1 MGFGVVAF
9 HYPRPEHRDELVQR
23 MRVAAEVMRTVEGC
37 LEASVWEVREG
48 RALVS
53 TGTFQSEQAW
63 ARAVGAV
70 LEARVDFEYDQR
82 ELRPREV
89 HFLVPPG

>member
-23 MRVAAEVMRTVEGC
+23 MRAAAEVMKTVEGC
-37 LEASVWEVREG
+37 VEASVWEVREG
-48 RALVS
+48 EALVS
-53 TGTFQSEQAW
+53 TGTFESEQAS
-63 ARAVGAV
+63 ARAAGAV
-70 LEARVDFEYDQR
+70 LEAGIDFEYDQR

-89 HFLVPPG
+89 HYLVSPG

>member
-9 HYPRPEHRDELVQR
+9 HYPKPERRDELVQR
-23 MRVAAEVMRTVEGC
+23 MRAAAEVMRMVEGC
-37 LEASVWEVREG
+37 VEALVWEVREG
-48 RALVS
+48 EALVS
-53 TGTFQSEQAW
+53 TGTFASEQAW
-63 ARAVGAV
+63 ARAVEAV

-89 HFLVPPG
+89 HFLVPPR